1 MKKENFLYSN
11 VNLILRIGAYSAF
24 IILILGMV
32 LFLFTAPDTIEDRM
46 LLPLSVNE
54 LLSSISGFQPR
65 GLINIG
71 LLVLMFT
78 PLLRVITALISFL
91 RLKDSK
97 YSLISLGVFLI
108 LLSGLIV
115 AIF

>member
-11 VNLILRIGAYSAF
+11 VNLILRIGACSAF

-32 LFLFTAPDTIEDRM
+32 LFLFTAPDTIENRR
-46 LLPLSVNE
+46 LLPLSIDE
-54 LLSSISGFQPR
+54 LLYSISRFLPQ

-78 PLLRVITALISFL
+78 PLLRVIIALISFL
-91 RLKDSK
+91 RLKDLK

-108 LLSGLIV
+108 LISGLMV